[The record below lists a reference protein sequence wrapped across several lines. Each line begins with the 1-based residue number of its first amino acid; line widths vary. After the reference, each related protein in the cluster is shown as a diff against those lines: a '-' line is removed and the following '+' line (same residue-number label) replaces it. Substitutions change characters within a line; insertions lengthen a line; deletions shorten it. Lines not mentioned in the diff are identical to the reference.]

1 MSTFRFPLQ
10 RVLSFRETQLSIE
23 QAALERLAAEL
34 RTVITALSELDSRA
48 AREAELVRQS
58 RSFSGSDVAGIA
70 RAREWITRERKR
82 LLARMAECE
91 GDIAA
96 KTADVLEAQRKVR
109 LVERLKER
117 RHASFIEDENR
128 ALEELAGDSALAGW
142 ARDA

>member
-1 MSTFRFPLQ
+1 MTNFRFPLQ

-34 RTVITALSELDSRA
+34 RAVVTALGELDSRA
-48 AREAELVRQS
+48 AREAEYLRLT
-58 RSFSGSDVAGIA
+58 RSFSGADVAGIA
-70 RAREWITRERKR
+70 EAREWITREKKR

-91 GDIAA
+91 RAVSA
-96 KTADVLEAQRKVR
+96 KTAEVMEAQRRVR

-128 ALEELAGDSALAGW
+128 ALEELAGDSALGAW
-142 ARDA
+142 RR